1 MGKIKIVTYNIRY
14 DTSDDGINCF
24 AGRKELIRQKIT
36 AEMPEI
42 IAFQEVVSSS
52 RKALEEML
60 PEYYLLGMMR
70 SKLFDNEG
78 LYFAIRRDAFEV
90 IGFESIWL
98 SPEPYTPGSRYPDQ
112 SPCPRICT
120 MMYLR
125 HKESNFRL
133 RVFNLH
139 LDHISE
145 EAKVL
150 GMRAALDFVDSYN
163 AKEAL
168 PTVILGDFNAFP
180 DSDVIAMVK
189 SRGDLCDVTADVPF
203 TFHNYGK
210 GQLKIDYIFLSPSLA
225 DKVSSIEV
233 WRDEENG
240 VYLSDHYPVCV
251 IIEI

>member
-1 MGKIKIVTYNIRY
+1 MSKIKIVTWNIRY
-14 DTSDDGINCF
+14 DTDGDGINSF
-24 AGRKELIRQKIT
+24 SGRAGLIKNKIK
-36 AEMPEI
+36 AEMPEV
-42 IAFQEVVSSS
+42 IALQEVVNTS
-52 RKALEEML
+52 RASLEKML

-70 SKLFDNEG
+70 SKIFDNEG
-78 LYFAIRRDAFEV
+78 LYVAVRKDAFEV
-90 IGFESIWL
+90 IGFESVWL

-125 HKESNFRL
+125 HRESNFRM

-145 EAKVL
+145 EARVL

-163 AKEAL
+163 AKENL
-168 PTVILGDFNAFP
+168 PAVILGDFNATP

-189 SRGDLCDVTADVPF
+189 SHDNLCDVTADVPF

-210 GQLKIDYIFLSPSLA
+210 DQLKIDYIFLSPSLE
-225 DKVSSIEV
+225 DKACSVAV

-240 VYLSDHYPVCV
+240 IYLSDHYPVCV
-251 IIEI
+251 TIEI